1 MRKLILLFLSLII
14 SVPTFAAVT
23 DEECHS
29 KNKSECGKTAG
40 CGWIPGW
47 TQGDCKACQKD
58 EYSISVVSTNNNEL
72 ACKKCSD
79 ITEYTNPDTGEVI
92 TYGSNYYKYTLGAG
106 RTITDCYANCELMAQ
121 ELSKNNGKWISTGPA
136 TAYYP
141 NKCKFAC
148 YTSDNGYNICNSYY
162 HPWNFQTQKPDTTV
176 CQPSWLF
183 MNSPTDI
190 QNNPYKPSNGQSYT
204 DFCQNAKTGIYM
216 LLQSS
221 GTEVTCSAQSCQ
233 DGYHLE
239 SVQDIVDA
247 ESPTGDTDKYYCQ
260 SDTLNI
266 PNEEMFQIC
275 ESNIRKC
282 SNYFGASCKVTI
294 DGTEYTDGTV
304 GGNAEWNGNNAYL
317 TDKCTCTVSTSV
329 TEGKYEHVCKRS
341 TTSNTWDGANC
352 ETTIETCNSGFC
364 VVGYDATN
372 KTQRCAAAPRGYY
385 SDGRDVKEC
394 GKCPAGKT
402 TEKIRSTNKDAC
414 SYSRET
420 EFCDSVGCFNL
431 NYTSL
436 QQK

>member
-1 MRKLILLFLSLII
+1 MRKLIPLFLSLII
-14 SVPTFAAVT
+14 PIPALATATCTTTHEPKACREIPGCTWGGKPGQQTCQQCDKTYYGKGDGTSQNQCVLCSKLSGTVNGETITGYWDASDLGSAKHECYADCDAKLKTINADGSTGKWMLGNNEHTIAYGTT
-23 DEECHS
+23 DE
-29 KNKSECGKTAG
+29 
-40 CGWIPGW
+40 
-47 TQGDCKACQKD
+47 
-58 EYSISVVSTNNNEL
+58 
-72 ACKKCSD
+72 KK
-79 ITEYTNPDTGEVI
+79 
-92 TYGSNYYKYTLGAG
+92 
-106 RTITDCYANCELMAQ
+106 M
-121 ELSKNNGKWISTGPA
+121 
-136 TAYYP
+136 
-141 NKCKFAC
+141 CKFAC

-162 HPWNFQTQKPDTTV
+162 HPWNFQTQKPDMTV
-176 CQPSWLF
+176 CLPYWLF
-183 MNSPTDI
+183 MGSPNEI
-190 QNNPYKPSNGQSYT
+190 QNNPYKPSNGPSAT

-266 PNEEMFQIC
+266 SNENLFQTC
-275 ESNIRKC
+275 ESNTREC
-282 SNYFGASCKVTI
+282 SSYFHTTSCKVTI

-304 GGNAEWNGNNAYL
+304 GGNAIWNGTNAYT
-317 TDKCTCTVSTSV
+317 TDGCTCTVSTTV

-402 TEKIRSTNKDAC
+402 TEGEKSTNKDAC

>member
-1 MRKLILLFLSLII
+1 MRKLVPLFLSLII

-23 DEECHS
+23 DEECRS
-29 KNKSECGKTAG
+29 KNKSECGATAG
-40 CGWIPGW
+40 CGWVVGSIIA
-47 TQGDCKACQKD
+47 QGDCKACQKD
-58 EYSISVVSTNNNEL
+58 EYSISVVSTNNSEL
-72 ACKKCSD
+72 ACKQCSG

-121 ELSKNNGKWISTGPA
+121 ELSKNNGKWVLAGPA
-136 TAYYP
+136 TASYP

-162 HPWNFQTQKPDTTV
+162 STKINNNEICTPTWKLVSSNEINPGIAEHYMCNPKTTKTAIMYSFSEYKVYDV
-176 CQPSWLF
+176 CFARECAS
-183 MNSPTDI
+183 
-190 QNNPYKPSNGQSYT
+190 
-204 DFCQNAKTGIYM
+204 
-216 LLQSS
+216 
-221 GTEVTCSAQSCQ
+221 
-233 DGYHLE
+233 GYHL
-239 SVQDIVDA
+239 VDA
-247 ESPTGDTDKYYCQ
+247 
-260 SDTLNI
+260 SDELRHYGIIPEEYSCKFADGTEI
-266 PNEEMFQIC
+266 PNEKMFQTC

-294 DGTEYTDGTV
+294 DGTEYTGGTV
-304 GGNAEWNGNNAYL
+304 KGDAIWNGTNAYT
-317 TDKCTCTVSTSV
+317 TDGCTCTVSTSV
-329 TEGKYEHVCKRS
+329 TEGTYEHVCKRS

-394 GKCPAGKT
+394 HKCLAGKT
-402 TEKIRSTNKDAC
+402 TEKEKSTNKDAC

-420 EFCDSVGCFNL
+420 EFCDNVGCFNL

>member
-162 HPWNFQTQKPDTTV
+162 STKINNNEICTPTWKLVSSNEINPGIDEHYMCDPKTTKTAIMYSFSEYEVYDV
-176 CQPSWLF
+176 CF
-183 MNSPTDI
+183 ARE
-190 QNNPYKPSNGQSYT
+190 
-204 DFCQNAKTGIYM
+204 CA
-216 LLQSS
+216 
-221 GTEVTCSAQSCQ
+221 E
-233 DGYHLE
+233 GYHL
-239 SVQDIVDA
+239 IDA
-247 ESPTGDTDKYYCQ
+247 SEYLYSYSIPPENYSCKFADGTE
-260 SDTLNI
+260 I
-266 PNEEMFQIC
+266 PNEKMFQTC

-282 SNYFGASCKVTI
+282 SSYFGASCKVTI
-294 DGTEYTDGTV
+294 DGTEYTGKVEGD
-304 GGNAEWNGNNAYL
+304 AIWNGTNAYT
-317 TDKCTCTVSTSV
+317 TDGCTCTVSTSV
-329 TEGKYEHVCKRS
+329 TAGKYKHVCKRS
-341 TTSNTWDGANC
+341 TTSNTWDGTNC
-352 ETTIETCNSGFC
+352 ETTIESCNSGYC
-364 VVGYDATN
+364 VVGYDADN

-402 TEKIRSTNKDAC
+402 TEKIGSTNKDAC

>member
-1 MRKLILLFLSLII
+1 MRKLVPLFLSLII

-23 DEECHS
+23 DEECRS
-29 KNKSECGKTAG
+29 KNKSECGATAG
-40 CGWIPGW
+40 CGWVVGSIIA
-47 TQGDCKACQKD
+47 QGDCKACQKD
-58 EYSISVVSTNNNEL
+58 EYSISVVSTNNSEL
-72 ACKKCSD
+72 ACKQCSG

-121 ELSKNNGKWISTGPA
+121 ELSKNNGKWVLAGPA
-136 TAYYP
+136 TASYP

-162 HPWNFQTQKPDTTV
+162 STKINNNEICTPTWKLVSSNEINPGIAEHYMCNPKTTKTAIMYSFSEYEVYDV
-176 CQPSWLF
+176 CFARECAS
-183 MNSPTDI
+183 
-190 QNNPYKPSNGQSYT
+190 
-204 DFCQNAKTGIYM
+204 
-216 LLQSS
+216 
-221 GTEVTCSAQSCQ
+221 
-233 DGYHLE
+233 GYHL
-239 SVQDIVDA
+239 VDA
-247 ESPTGDTDKYYCQ
+247 
-260 SDTLNI
+260 SDELRNYGIIPEEYSCKFADGTEI
-266 PNEEMFQIC
+266 PNEKMFQTC

-294 DGTEYTDGTV
+294 DGTEYTGGTV
-304 GGNAEWNGNNAYL
+304 KGDAIWNGTNAYT
-317 TDKCTCTVSTSV
+317 TDGCTCTVSTSV
-329 TEGKYEHVCKRS
+329 TEGTYEHVCKRS

-394 GKCPAGKT
+394 HKCLAGKT
-402 TEKIRSTNKDAC
+402 TEKEKSTNKDAC

-420 EFCDSVGCFNL
+420 EFCDNVGCFNL

>member
-40 CGWIPGW
+40 CGWIPDW

-247 ESPTGDTDKYYCQ
+247 ESPTGDIDKYYCQ

-266 PNEEMFQIC
+266 SNENLFQTC
-275 ESNIRKC
+275 ESNTRKC
-282 SNYFGASCKVTI
+282 SDHFHTTSCKVTI
-294 DGTEYTDGTV
+294 DGTEYTGEV
-304 GGNAEWNGNNAYL
+304 KGNAIWNGTNAYT
-317 TDKCTCTVSTSV
+317 TDGCTCTVSTSV
-329 TEGKYEHVCKRS
+329 TEGTYEHVCKRS
-341 TTSNTWDGANC
+341 TTSNTWDGTSC
-352 ETTIETCNSGFC
+352 ETTIQTCNSGYC
-364 VVGYDATN
+364 VVGYNEND

-385 SDGRDVKEC
+385 SGQKVREC
-394 GKCPAGKT
+394 DKCPAGKT
-402 TEKIRSTNKDAC
+402 TEKIGSTNKDAC

>member
-72 ACKKCSD
+72 ACKKCSG

-106 RTITDCYANCELMAQ
+106 RTITDCYANCELMV
-121 ELSKNNGKWISTGPA
+121 NNLPESTGKWVLAGPA
-136 TAYYP
+136 TASYP

-162 HPWNFQTQKPDTTV
+162 STKINNNEICTPTWKLVSSNEINPEIAEHYMCNPKTTKTAIMYSFSEYEVYDV
-176 CQPSWLF
+176 CFARECAS
-183 MNSPTDI
+183 
-190 QNNPYKPSNGQSYT
+190 
-204 DFCQNAKTGIYM
+204 
-216 LLQSS
+216 
-221 GTEVTCSAQSCQ
+221 
-233 DGYHLE
+233 GYHL
-239 SVQDIVDA
+239 VDA
-247 ESPTGDTDKYYCQ
+247 
-260 SDTLNI
+260 SDELRNYGIIPEEYSCKFADNTEI
-266 PNEEMFQIC
+266 PNEKMFQTC

-294 DGTEYTDGTV
+294 DGTEYTGGTV
-304 GGNAEWNGNNAYL
+304 KGDAIWNGTNAYT
-317 TDKCTCTVSTSV
+317 TDGCTCTVSTSV
-329 TEGKYEHVCKRS
+329 TAGTYEHVCKRS
-341 TTSNTWDGANC
+341 TTSNTWDGTSC
-352 ETTIETCNSGFC
+352 ETTIQTCNSGYC
-364 VVGYDATN
+364 VVGYDADN

-402 TEKIRSTNKDAC
+402 TEKIGSTNKDAC

>member
-23 DEECHS
+23 DEECRS

-162 HPWNFQTQKPDTTV
+162 DTTRTNEI
-176 CQPSWLF
+176 CT
-183 MNSPTDI
+183 PTWKLLNVGDMDAGDTSDFES
-190 QNNPYKPSNGQSYT
+190 YKCDHAT
-204 DFCQNAKTGIYM
+204 TGIAYYFFDA
-216 LLQSS
+216 
-221 GTEVTCSAQSCQ
+221 GFTNGFCFARECA
-233 DGYHLE
+233 DGYHLA
-239 SVQDIVDA
+239 DA
-247 ESPTGDTDKYYCQ
+247 
-260 SDTLNI
+260 SDELLSFGII
-266 PNEEMFQIC
+266 PEGYSCKFADNTEIQTKLMFQTC
-275 ESNIRKC
+275 ESNTVTC
-282 SNYFGASCKVTI
+282 SSRFGGTKCKVTI
-294 DGTEYTDGTV
+294 DGTEYTGTV
-304 GGNAEWNGNNAYL
+304 RGNARWSNGAYS
-317 TDKCTCTVSTSV
+317 TVECTCTVSTSV
-329 TEGKYEHVCKRS
+329 TEGRYERVCKRS

-352 ETTIETCNSGFC
+352 ETTIETCNSGYC
-364 VVGYDATN
+364 VVGYDEN
-372 KTQRCAAAPRGYY
+372 DKKTQRCAIAPRGYY
-385 SDGRDVKEC
+385 SNGSNVKGCNE
-394 GKCPAGKT
+394 CPAGKT
-402 TEKIRSTNKDAC
+402 TEKKGSTNASAC
-414 SYSRET
+414 SYSHET

-436 QQK
+436 QQQ